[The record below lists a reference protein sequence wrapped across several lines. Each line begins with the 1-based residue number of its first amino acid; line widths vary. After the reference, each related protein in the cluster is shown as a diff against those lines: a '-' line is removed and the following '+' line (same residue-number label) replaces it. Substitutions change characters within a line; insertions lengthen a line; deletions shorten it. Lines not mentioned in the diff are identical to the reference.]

1 MMKLNKLAASTI
13 ASVVLFGGVGQL
25 AINAQPAQAIKA
37 TQTTVAA
44 KPSSLLASGSFVTTE
59 QDHPT
64 KGIAKIVNVNGKRY
78 LEFNRAFTTASGP
91 KVKVVLHRRNTVPV
105 KLRAR
110 DYITLSALKS
120 FNGAQRYAIPDNVKL
135 NNYKSVAIW
144 CERLNVTF
152 GYAKLNKA

>member
-1 MMKLNKLAASTI
+1 MKLNKLAASTI
-13 ASVVLFGGVGQL
+13 ASVLLFGGVGQF
-25 AINAQPAQAIKA
+25 AINAQPAQAIKS

-64 KGIAKIVNVNGKRY
+64 KGIAKIVNINGKRY
-78 LEFNRAFTTASGP
+78 LEFNRGFTTASGP

-120 FNGAQRYAIPDNVKL
+120 FNGAQRYAIPDNVNL

-144 CERLNVTF
+144 CQRFNVTF

>member
-1 MMKLNKLAASTI
+1 MKLNKLAASTI
-13 ASVVLFGGVGQL
+13 ASVLLFGGVGQFAL
-25 AINAQPAQAIKA
+25 NAQPAQAIKA

-64 KGIAKIVNVNGKRY
+64 KGIAKIVNINGKRY
-78 LEFNRAFTTASGP
+78 LEFNRGFTTASGP

-120 FNGAQRYAIPDNVKL
+120 FNGAQRYAIPDNVNL
-135 NNYKSVAIW
+135 NNYQSVAIW
-144 CERLNVTF
+144 CQRFNVTF
-152 GYAKLNKA
+152 GYARLNKA